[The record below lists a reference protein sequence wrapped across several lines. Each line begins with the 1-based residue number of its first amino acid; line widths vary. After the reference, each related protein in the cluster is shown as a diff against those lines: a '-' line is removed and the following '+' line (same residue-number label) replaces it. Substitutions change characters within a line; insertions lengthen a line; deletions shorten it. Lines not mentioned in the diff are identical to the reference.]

1 VRNLQAFLLFY
12 FLFCFALYSQNIDRK
27 TIGAL
32 RINSTIKIDG
42 FLEEEAWKEAPIAKD
57 FVQNNP
63 YPGKPASQQTEV
75 KILYDDVAL
84 YVGATMYDLGND
96 AILRQL
102 SKRDQTDNTDVFA
115 IYLDT
120 YNDRLNA
127 FQFMVTASGVQVDIR
142 LSPAGNDVNWNA
154 VWYSEAR
161 IDESNWYVEMKIPF
175 SAIRFPKKD
184 EQVWGINFQRGI
196 RRFRE
201 DNYWN
206 KIDPLID
213 GFVNQFGEL
222 HGIREVEAST
232 RLFFYPYAS
241 SYVEH
246 TFSPSSG
253 PISTNTIHN
262 GGMDI
267 KYGVND
273 AFTLDVTL
281 IPDFGQVLPDNEIL
295 NLTPFEVF
303 FNERRQFFTE
313 GTELFNKG
321 GIFYSRRIGGRP
333 MDYWRA
339 YGQLKDGERIIENPR
354 ETRLI
359 NSSKLSGRTNS
370 GLGIG
375 VLNSVTAESYAT
387 IENNIGEKRRVM
399 TNPLSNYNVFVLD
412 QSLKNNSFIS
422 FINTNVWREG
432 SFYDANVSATEF
444 KFLDQSNTYVFN
456 GTAALSQR
464 HGLFNASTGEFNTI
478 PELGHRYFLNAGKVS
493 GNFQYSLS
501 HKLESNTYSPNDLGF
516 LGYNNEESTKLRF
529 GYNVFNPYSIFLRTW
544 SSVEV
549 NAYRLYRPTVFTGYT
564 RNLSHRALLKS
575 FTMVNIYFNQTPN
588 GWKDYF
594 ETRSNF
600 QKYYQQPA
608 VKTLGGW
615 ISSDYSR
622 VLALDVNAAFSD
634 FDENNRRE
642 RKYGFSPR
650 WRVSDQFFIMTR
662 TDFTDNFDDIG
673 FVNRDRNRAIIF
685 GQRDRKT
692 IENLVS
698 ARYNFNPLMDLSLR
712 LRHYWSKVVYLKY
725 HQVGENG
732 ALIATEY
739 NPQEYFINHD
749 VNFNVWNIDL
759 AYTWVFTPGSE
770 LSVVWKNVIMHAGD
784 EIPEG
789 YFSNVVNLLE
799 LPQMNSISV
808 KALYF
813 VDYLWLK
820 KKK

>member
-1 VRNLQAFLLFY
+1 VRIIQTFLLLYFCCYQLYGQNIERKTLQAV
-12 FLFCFALYSQNIDRK
+12 
-27 TIGAL
+27 
-32 RINSTIKIDG
+32 RINTPIKIDG
-42 FLEEEAWKEAPIAKD
+42 NLDEEAWQNAPIASD
-57 FVQNNP
+57 FIQNNP
-63 YPGKPASQQTEV
+63 YPGKPATQQTEV
-75 KILYDDVAL
+75 KILYDDMAL
-84 YVGATMYDLGND
+84 YVGATMYDVGND

-102 SKRDQTDNTDVFA
+102 SKRDETDNTDIFA

-127 FQFMVTASGVQVDIR
+127 FQFLVTASGVQVDIR

-154 VWYSEAR
+154 VWYSEVK
-161 IDESNWYVEMKIPF
+161 IDDKNWYVEMKIPF

-196 RRFRE
+196 RRYRE
-201 DNYWN
+201 ENHWN
-206 KIDPLID
+206 FFNPLVA

-222 HGIREVEAST
+222 HGIRGIEPTT
-232 RLFFYPYAS
+232 RLFFFPYAS

-246 TFSPSSG
+246 TSYPNAESKV
-253 PISTNTIHN
+253 NTTHN

-267 KYGVND
+267 KYGIND

-333 MDYWRA
+333 VNYFRVRS
-339 YGQLKDGERIIENPR
+339 QLEDGERIIENPI
-354 ETRLI
+354 ESRLI

-375 VLNSVTAESYAT
+375 VLNSVTAETFAT
-387 IENNIGEKRRVM
+387 VENPEGEKRRIM
-399 TNPLSNYNVFVLD
+399 TNPLSNYSVIVLD
-412 QSLKNNSFIS
+412 QSLKNNSYVT

-444 KFLDQSNTYVFN
+444 KFLDKTNTYNFN
-456 GTAALSQR
+456 GTVALSQR
-464 HGLFNASTGEFNTI
+464 IGLPSSNLTNNNQ
-478 PELGHRYFLNAGKVS
+478 LGHRYYLNAGKVS
-493 GNFQYSLS
+493 GNFQYYLS
-501 HKLESNTYSPNDLGF
+501 HKLESHTYNPNDLGF
-516 LGYNNEESTKLRF
+516 LRNNNEESTKLRL
-529 GYNVFNPYSIFLRTW
+529 GYNIFNPYSIFLRTW
-544 SSVEV
+544 SSADF
-549 NAYRLYRPTVFTGYT
+549 NIWRLHRPDVFTGFT
-564 RNLSHRALLKS
+564 TNLSHRALLKG
-575 FTMVNIYFNQTPN
+575 FTMVNIYWNAVPN
-588 GWKDYF
+588 GWKDFF

-600 QKYYQQPA
+600 QTYYQQPSSY
-608 VKTLGGW
+608 TTGGW
-615 ISSDYSR
+615 ISTDYSK
-622 VLALDVNAAFSD
+622 VIAFDLSGSYSG
-634 FDENNRRE
+634 FDENERRS
-642 RKYGFSPR
+642 YNFGMSPR
-650 WRVSDQFFIMTR
+650 WRVNDQFFLMAR
-662 TDFTDNFDDIG
+662 TDYSEQFDDVG
-673 FVNRDRNRAIIF
+673 FVNRDAGGGIIF
-685 GQRDRKT
+685 GLRDRRT
-692 IENLVS
+692 IENLIS
-698 ARYNFNPLMDLSLR
+698 ARYNFNPVMDLSFR
-712 LRHYWSKVVYLKY
+712 LRYYWSKALYTRY
-725 HQVGENG
+725 HLVGDNG
-732 ALIATEY
+732 ALLATDY
-739 NPQEYFINHD
+739 NPELFGYSHD
-749 VNFNVWNIDL
+749 VNFNIFNIDL

-770 LSVVWKNVIMHAGD
+770 LSIVWKNIISHVGD

-799 LPQMNSISV
+799 LPQMNSISI